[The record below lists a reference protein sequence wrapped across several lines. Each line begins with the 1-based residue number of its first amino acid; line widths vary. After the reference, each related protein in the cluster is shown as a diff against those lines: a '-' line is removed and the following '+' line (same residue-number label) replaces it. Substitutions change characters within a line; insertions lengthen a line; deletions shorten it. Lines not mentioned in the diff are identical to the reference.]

1 MEVKK
6 SPKADLQGYKPT
18 FFLTGLVVTLCCVL
32 LIFNCERQET
42 LDTEIIETQGP
53 AIEQEVI
60 PMTMQDE
67 PPPVQAP
74 PEAPKVITKINL
86 VDHEVDLDDDV
97 DPFDTELDEDQGVD
111 IYEWKDEEEEEEEVD
126 EDAIFFIVE
135 EMPKFQNGDLNKF
148 RHWVASRLRYP
159 EAAAAVGL
167 QGKVQI
173 KFVVERDG
181 SVTNVKVVRGV
192 DPLLDEEALRVVK
205 QSPKW
210 TPGKQ
215 RGKPARVGYTIPVV
229 FYLRS

>member
-6 SPKADLQGYKPT
+6 SPRVDLQRYKAT
-18 FFLTGLVVTLCCVL
+18 FFLTGLVMTLCSVL
-32 LIFNCERQET
+32 LVFNCERRDT
-42 LDTEIIETQGP
+42 LDTEIIQTRGP
-53 AIEQEVI
+53 EVEQEVI
-60 PMTMQDE
+60 PMTTQE
-67 PPPVQAP
+67 EELQVPPP
-74 PEAPKVITKINL
+74 PEAPKIITKINL
-86 VDHEVDLDDDV
+86 VDHEVNLDDNV

-111 IYEWKDEEEEEEEVD
+111 IYEWKDEGPAEDEVD
-126 EDAIFFIVE
+126 EDAVFFIVE
-135 EMPKFQNGDLNKF
+135 EMPKFQNGDLNTF
-148 RHWVASRLRYP
+148 RRWVASRLRYP
-159 EAAAAVGL
+159 EIAAEGGL

-192 DPLLDEEALRVVK
+192 DPLLDNEAMRVVK